1 MKSLSDAASDGSR
14 LRNVGEE
21 SKGTVKRRTT
31 ASPKKVQLR
40 WFYFA
45 FQWLLLTMNFE
56 FRIWN
61 WSRPSILWKRIQRR
75 IFLRKSYIF
84 NSTKFKIH
92 NFFLCVCACV
102 CNGYNFFWIHKNW
115 IPSYVR
121 FVWQFYE
128 YNFQVKFFNFNCHFP
143 YFCCFNIYLQAF
155 YRFYVFISFLY
166 FFRLSSML
174 LLCIDLLHSKTRKL
188 NRVTKY

>member
-1 MKSLSDAASDGSR
+1 M
-14 LRNVGEE
+14 
-21 SKGTVKRRTT
+21 TVTDYEFWI
-31 ASPKKVQLR
+31 S
-40 WFYFA
+40 
-45 FQWLLLTMNFE
+45 NFE
-56 FRIWN
+56 FGIGLGHPYYEKEFNEEFFCARVTY
-61 WSRPSILWKRIQRR
+61 SIQQNL
-75 IFLRKSYIF
+75 
-84 NSTKFKIH
+84 KFI